1 MAESVWQN
9 IDLTNARRLVEEGI
23 PGVKRMGLRVLEL
36 EPRRVKLLMPLK
48 GNENH
53 IGMMYAAALF
63 TVAEVP
69 GGAIHLS
76 TFDVTRYVPVVKQ
89 LDIRFRRP
97 ALTDV
102 TFEVELSE
110 EEVRRINRELEA
122 QGKSD
127 FVLNGEIKDAAGTV
141 VAVTTATYQAR
152 RIG

>member
-1 MAESVWQN
+1 
-9 IDLTNARRLVEEGI
+9 
-23 PGVKRMGLRVLEL
+23 VLEL
-36 EPRRVKLLMPLK
+36 KPRRVKLFMPLK

-53 IGMMYAAALF
+53 IGMMYAGALF
-63 TVAEVP
+63 TIAEMP

-76 TFDVTRYVPVVKQ
+76 TFDVTRYVPVVKH

-110 EEVRRINRELEA
+110 EEVERINRELEA

-127 FVLNGEIKDAAGTV
+127 FVLNGEVKDAAGTV

-152 RIG
+152 KIG